1 MGRVGWYAAGAVLIA
16 TGLLV
21 AVVDIATMGFRGLDN
36 WSDGLGSYMLYAVL
50 ADATV
55 VLGVMI
61 IRRTST
67 AS

>member
-1 MGRVGWYAAGAVLIA
+1 VLIA

-67 AS
+67 AA